1 MKKQMILCC
10 VVLFLCMLPAVA
22 ADQTAAQMQSII
34 DSQFEAAGGYT
45 IDRTLQSIQEFDS
58 SFSFSDASMDF
69 ANGKNPDA
77 LHILKMIGNL
87 FFSQTRARIA
97 DAGKIIL
104 VVVLLAFIGKF
115 APEKEKVFDSA
126 FYVSYV
132 VLFIMLFSAFR
143 SAIEIGRETIER
155 LCIFI
160 DTSLPV
166 MSTLAISANEVSKT
180 AAAAAGTMGIFA
192 VANTI
197 SQLLLPI
204 GFMLAG
210 IAAVNHLS
218 DDFSLQPLYDCAKKA
233 VLWGIGILMTVFS
246 AVLMIS
252 GVTGNALDNAGGKAV
267 KYAVGNFIPFVG
279 GVLSDSLESIIVY
292 GKLIKTAAGTA
303 GILALLYICLAPAI
317 QIIAIIFAYKLC
329 SVVLLPI
336 ADKRITG
343 ALNDVTGVMSMVLAM
358 VLCCATLFIIAMGLL
373 ANMF

>member
-10 VVLFLCMLPAVA
+10 ILLFLFMLPAAA
-22 ADQTAAQMQSII
+22 ADQTAVQMQDAI
-34 DSQFEAAGGYT
+34 DAQFKAAGGYT
-45 IDRTLQSIQEFDS
+45 IDRTLSGIQEFDA
-58 SFSFSDASMDF
+58 SFSYANASLEF
-69 ANGKNPDA
+69 ASGKTPDA
-77 LHILKMIGNL
+77 GNILKTICNL
-87 FFSQTRARIA
+87 FFAQTRAHIA

-143 SAIEIGRETIER
+143 SVAEIGRETIEN
-155 LCIFI
+155 LCVFI

-166 MSTLAISANEVSKT
+166 MSALAISANEVSKT

-197 SQLLLPI
+197 SNLLLPI

-210 IAAVNHLS
+210 ITAVNHLS
-218 DDFSLQPLYDCAKKA
+218 DDFSLQPLYDCVKKA

-246 AVLMIS
+246 AVLMMS
-252 GVTGNALDNAGGKAV
+252 GVTGTALDNVGGKAV

-292 GKLIKTAAGTA
+292 GKLIKTAAGSA

-317 QIIAIIFAYKLC
+317 KIIAIIFAYKLC
-329 SVVLLPI
+329 SVVLLPV

-343 ALNDVTGVMSMVLAM
+343 ALGDITGVMSMILAM
-358 VLCCATLFIIAMGLL
+358 VLCCGALFIIAMGLL
-373 ANMF
+373 ANML

>member
-10 VVLFLCMLPAVA
+10 LILFLSMLPALA
-22 ADQTAAQMQSII
+22 ADQITAQMQDAI
-34 DSQFEAAGGYT
+34 DAQFKAAGGYT
-45 IDRTLQSIQEFDS
+45 VDQTLSGIQEFDP
-58 SFSFSDASMDF
+58 SFSYANASLEF
-69 ANGKNPDA
+69 AGGKTPNA
-77 LHILKMIGNL
+77 GNILKTIL
-87 FFSQTRARIA
+87 ELLFSQTRAHIA

-143 SAIEIGRETIER
+143 SVAEIGRETIEN
-155 LCIFI
+155 LCVFI

-166 MSTLAISANEVSKT
+166 MSALAISANEVSKT
-180 AAAAAGTMGIFA
+180 TAAAAGTMGIFA

-210 IAAVNHLS
+210 ITAVNHLS
-218 DDFSLQPLYDCAKKA
+218 DDFSLQPLYDCVKKA

-246 AVLMIS
+246 AVLMMS
-252 GVTGNALDNAGGKAV
+252 GVTGNALDNVGGKAV

-317 QIIAIIFAYKLC
+317 KIIAIIFAYKLC
-329 SVVLLPI
+329 SVVLLPV

-343 ALNDVTGVMSMVLAM
+343 ALNDITGVMSMILAM
-358 VLCCATLFIIAMGLL
+358 VLCCGALFIIAMGLL
-373 ANMF
+373 ANML